1 MATTTGGL
9 MVVGGSTINYARLV
23 GCLSS
28 LISVYLVVYN
38 GCSTIILADS
48 LIIVVA

>member
-28 LISVYLVVYN
+28 LISVYLVFIMVVAPLF
-38 GCSTIILADS
+38 SLS